1 MQSAENVVI
10 YVTDHNYSSGL
21 RIYFADRKKNV
32 SQPSKNPIA
41 KGGFAW
47 IFACNY
53 EGIEQLQQNT
63 SCAVHCRK
71 AAECRKRV

>member
-1 MQSAENVVI
+1 MCGAVWKNGAPQI
-10 YVTDHNYSSGL
+10 FD
-21 RIYFADRKKNV
+21 KK
-32 SQPSKNPIA
+32 PIA